1 MPFGKPKE
9 PKAPKEKKPK
19 PAKKPKPPKKPKP
32 AKKPKPPK
40 KVKPTKKPRKGAP
53 PQGEEGQEGQEGE
66 QPKKKKPILLF
77 ILIPVVVAA
86 VAAALVFFVIM
97 PRLGNQDPDPEVT
110 EEPKPPELPEELKVG
125 EESVPGMALEADE
138 SGALAVLAKTITYT
152 YTNLNNAGKAAET
165 YVGQLKGADPAFSVV
180 DEEFVRVKD
189 APDFTTAEG
198 MVLLARNL
206 PKPEPEGEE
215 TPAPTEEPKEGES
228 AAPDSSAE
236 PSQSPPPSSSVPP
249 VDEAPDMVL
258 TVRITWSNAEGQ
270 CVVTADEAEGKVTSP
285 LSEQQSGGQS
295 VGIRQAENQIRSM
308 TPAELGLPGT
318 SMVDYEIFPQDVL
331 ETVDDTAYIRLN
343 IYESVAPY
351 TFVGSYLMGVDG
363 EHLYRVDADTGE
375 LVDLEFTLNLSGSST
390 AAPESAAP
398 ATGAP
403 ESGAPESAQP

>member
-66 QPKKKKPILLF
+66 QPKRKKPILLF

-215 TPAPTEEPKEGES
+215 TPVPTEEPKEGES

-318 SMVDYEIFPQDVL
+318 SMADYEIFPQDVL

-363 EHLYRVDADTGE
+363 EHLYRLDADTGE

-403 ESGAPESAQP
+403 ESGAPESAKP

>member
-19 PAKKPKPPKKPKP
+19 PPKP

-53 PQGEEGQEGQEGE
+53 PQGEGQEGQEGE

-189 APDFTTAEG
+189 TPDFTTAEG

-285 LSEQQSGGQS
+285 PPEQQSGGQS

-318 SMVDYEIFPQDVL
+318 SMADYEIFPQDVL

-363 EHLYRVDADTGE
+363 EHLYRLDADTGE

-403 ESGAPESAQP
+403 ESGAPESAKP

>member
-19 PAKKPKPPKKPKP
+19 PPKP

-53 PQGEEGQEGQEGE
+53 PQGEGQEGQEGE

-285 LSEQQSGGQS
+285 PPEQQSGGQS

-318 SMVDYEIFPQDVL
+318 SMADYEIFPQDVL

-363 EHLYRVDADTGE
+363 EHLYRLDADTGE

-398 ATGAP
+398 ATGTP
-403 ESGAPESAQP
+403 ESGAPESAKP

>member
-19 PAKKPKPPKKPKP
+19 PPKP

-53 PQGEEGQEGQEGE
+53 PQGEGQEGQEGE

-285 LSEQQSGGQS
+285 PPEQQSGGQS

-318 SMVDYEIFPQDVL
+318 SMADYEIFPQDVL

-363 EHLYRVDADTGE
+363 EHLYRLDADTGE

-403 ESGAPESAQP
+403 ESGAPESAKP